1 GELQYTDDEGE
12 VSTFSS
18 ASLYKAIV
26 IMATIATQNDVTIK
40 NVDDAYYRYCQKL
53 LDTAF
58 TSGTGY
64 EVNYHSQAL
73 TGTARDGEGY
83 SWDENGTTFTA
94 DRVVLTADITVYVG
108 CYLEDLMDSD
118 ESDAESMKKLGFVN
132 STFEGWT
139 KENRDLAWTYMKLD
153 DESFQKL
160 FNVTFP
166 YGLSMSGNVWGYI
179 EEALRMAADNSIGYD
194 WGTRCLNPNVD
205 CSSFVYYSL
214 KKAGFDMGLSYPFT
228 TSGMGTVLQNLGFVK
243 IPIRSAMPLMEGD
256 ILWWDGAGYLGHTE
270 IYIGNNQMVG
280 AHGKNGIAKPD
291 QVSICTYSQGSFTH
305 VFRLSVPACNYDFF
319 GKTDASQSP
328 GVQAV
333 QSCINYYEAG
343 LRKLNSSGKKMQ
355 YSNHGWASNYFRRFD
370 KLLASRDRDPAG
382 RIYYSANC
390 DSGHIW
396 VQQDLLSP
404 SQGYYQVSGIWND
417 VTASVMKGGSKSFR
431 YLVDSNL
438 LQPGDLIVFKTH
450 RFIYYG
456 KGLVFDT
463 GHGSKWYR
471 DGSISHTDKYKAVF
485 RSFLIP
491 VRNSSDYTRDGTFRV
506 KRVKAGFIPRYYR
519 SASGLLVPIRKL
531 EDND

>member
-1 GELQYTDDEGE
+1 
-12 VSTFSS
+12 
-18 ASLYKAIV
+18 
-26 IMATIATQNDVTIK
+26 
-40 NVDDAYYRYCQKL
+40 
-53 LDTAF
+53 
-58 TSGTGY
+58 
-64 EVNYHSQAL
+64 
-73 TGTARDGEGY
+73 
-83 SWDENGTTFTA
+83 
-94 DRVVLTADITVYVG
+94 
-108 CYLEDLMDSD
+108 
-118 ESDAESMKKLGFVN
+118 
-132 STFEGWT
+132 
-139 KENRDLAWTYMKLD
+139 
-153 DESFQKL
+153 
-160 FNVTFP
+160 
-166 YGLSMSGNVWGYI
+166 
-179 EEALRMAADNSIGYD
+179 
-194 WGTRCLNPNVD
+194 
-205 CSSFVYYSL
+205 
-214 KKAGFDMGLSYPFT
+214 
-228 TSGMGTVLQNLGFVK
+228 
-243 IPIRSAMPLMEGD
+243 
-256 ILWWDGAGYLGHTE
+256 
-270 IYIGNNQMVG
+270 
-280 AHGKNGIAKPD
+280 
-291 QVSICTYSQGSFTH
+291 
-305 VFRLSVPACNYDFF
+305 
-319 GKTDASQSP
+319 
-328 GVQAV
+328 V
-333 QSCINYYEAG
+333 QSCINYYEAS
-343 LRKLNSSGKKMQ
+343 LRKLNASGKKMQ

-491 VRNSSDYTRDGTFRV
+491 VRNSSDYTRDGSFRV